1 MLVVVWVSLLFY
13 ISYSRQ
19 NHELRIQE
27 NKNGK
32 ILITVE
38 DQSFFKTYF
47 YCGWNKIEIKHYFAA
62 LVSDSDRNHSCFA
75 FYQLFFSHRSTSTQQ
90 RSVWRRKIVFNIQQD
105 FPLPWPGLGKYLLDM
120 QVYLSEVC
128 WKETNWVCAIF
139 NKPNQSQQS
148 LGLTPTPASQAKL
161 FKLFNFQY

>member
-1 MLVVVWVSLLFY
+1 MLGVVWVSLLFY
-13 ISYSRQ
+13 IWYSRQ
-19 NHELRIQE
+19 NHEPRIQE

-90 RSVWRRKIVFNIQQD
+90 RSVWRRKIVFNIQQN
-105 FPLPWPGLGKYLLDM
+105 FPDLD
-120 QVYLSEVC
+120 LENIC
-128 WKETNWVCAIF
+128 WTCRFIWVKFAER
-139 NKPNQSQQS
+139 
-148 LGLTPTPASQAKL
+148 KL
-161 FKLFNFQY
+161 IECVQFSINPINPSKV